1 MKRILSLILCL
12 ALFVLLVPAAAMAW
26 DGIVAVTLEPGDTVY
41 DICQRYGTNYYDA
54 KDSIMQLNGI
64 DEEWKLGAMYPGNTI
79 LIPINYSAP
88 AVYVD
93 PVYGNPVY
101 TEPVYVSPAYVD
113 PVYVNQTYYAN
124 PVYVQPVYEPA
135 EDTVLCYVVPYVIRY
150 GDSIQNIYSRWGLRY
165 ENYAAMIR
173 SLNGVDNL
181 DSLVVGA
188 TYYLPTTW
196 GNFDPNGFYV
206 TVINH
211 VMRYGESA
219 YDVFFDFGIN
229 YNRYYTILECFNG
242 WRDLTRLSAGDRL
255 LIPVV

>member
-1 MKRILSLILCL
+1 MKRVLSLVLCL

-26 DGIVAVTLEPGDTVY
+26 DGVVAVTLDWGDTVY
-41 DICQRYGTNYYDA
+41 DICSSYGLNYNDV
-54 KDSIMQLNGI
+54 KGVIMQLNGF
-64 DEEWKLGAMYPGNTI
+64 DAEWQMGNLYPGDTI
-79 LIPINYSAP
+79 LLPINYTAP
-88 AVYVD
+88 VTYVEPVYVD
-93 PVYGNPVY
+93 PVYVG
-101 TEPVYVSPAYVD
+101 
-113 PVYVNQTYYAN
+113 QTYYAN
-124 PVYVQPVYEPA
+124 PVYVQPVYEVP
-135 EDTVLCYVVPYVIRY
+135 EDSVFFYVIPYVIRS

-165 ENYAAMIR
+165 ETYADMIR
-173 SLNGVDNL
+173 SLNGVSNL

-196 GNFDPNGFYV
+196 ENVNPNSFYV
-206 TVINH
+206 TVIGH

-229 YNRYYTILECFNG
+229 YNRYYNILEAFNG

>member
-1 MKRILSLILCL
+1 MKRVLSLVLCL

-41 DICQRYGTNYYDA
+41 DICQSYGMNYYEVKDA
-54 KDSIMQLNGI
+54 IMQLNGI
-64 DEEWKLGAMYPGNTI
+64 DEEWKLGALYPGNTI
-79 LIPINYSAP
+79 LIPVNYSAP

-93 PVYGNPVY
+93 PV
-101 TEPVYVSPAYVD
+101 YVD

-242 WRDLTRLSAGDRL
+242 WRDLTRLAAGDRL

>member
-1 MKRILSLILCL
+1 MKRVLSLVLCL

-41 DICQRYGTNYYDA
+41 DICQSYGMNYYEV
-54 KDSIMQLNGI
+54 KDFIMQLNGI
-64 DEEWKLGAMYPGNTI
+64 DEEWKLGALYPGNTI
-79 LIPINYSAP
+79 LIPVDYSAP
-88 AVYVD
+88 AFYVD
-93 PVYGNPVY
+93 PV
-101 TEPVYVSPAYVD
+101 YVD

-124 PVYVQPVYEPA
+124 PVYVQPVYETP
-135 EDTVLCYVVPYVIRY
+135 EDSVLCYVVPYVIRY
-150 GDSIQNIYSRWGLRY
+150 GDSIQSIYNRWGLRY

-173 SLNGVDNL
+173 SLNGVENL

-196 GNFDPNGFYV
+196 GNFDPNSFYV

>member
-1 MKRILSLILCL
+1 MKRVLSLILCL

-41 DICQRYGTNYYDA
+41 DICQSYGMNYYEV
-54 KDSIMQLNGI
+54 KDFIMQLNGI
-64 DEEWKLGAMYPGNTI
+64 DEEWKLGALYPGNTI
-79 LIPINYSAP
+79 LIPVDYSAP
-88 AVYVD
+88 AFYVD
-93 PVYGNPVY
+93 PV
-101 TEPVYVSPAYVD
+101 YVD

-124 PVYVQPVYEPA
+124 PVYVQPSYEPV
-135 EDTVLCYVVPYVIRY
+135 EDSVLCYVVPYIIRY
-150 GDSIQNIYSRWGLRY
+150 GDTIQDIYNRMGLRY

-242 WRDLTRLSAGDRL
+242 WRDLTRLAAGDHL